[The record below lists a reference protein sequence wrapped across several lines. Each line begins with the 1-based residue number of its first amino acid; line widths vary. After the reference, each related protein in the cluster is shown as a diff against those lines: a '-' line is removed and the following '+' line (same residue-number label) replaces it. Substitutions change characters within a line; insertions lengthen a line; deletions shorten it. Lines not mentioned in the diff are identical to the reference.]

1 MLKVYLVS
9 TGLSLVSTLFAG
21 YRWSKLGVKKP
32 NLVVPAILSVI
43 PVIQWLWL
51 LASVATIV
59 VSSGTLNKIKEDR

>member
-21 YRWSKLGVKKP
+21 YRWSKLGMKKP

-43 PVIQWLWL
+43 PIIQWLWL
-51 LASVATIV
+51 MASVTTIV
-59 VSSGTLNKIKEDR
+59 VGEKTLKDVKERK

>member
-1 MLKVYLVS
+1 MLKVYMIS

-43 PVIQWLWL
+43 PIIQWLWL
-51 LASVATIV
+51 MASVATIV
-59 VSSGTLNKIKEDR
+59 VGEKALKDVKEKK